1 MPTRIG
7 ELLVQKGV
15 VIGEQVEEALEI
27 QKEKKMRLGEILVEL
42 GYINSRDLTRMLCEQ
57 KNMPYM
63 ELQSRMFD
71 LSIVHL
77 FPMRFLYKNN
87 IIPLYEID
95 DVLYVATGDPTNRNI
110 VNKLQE
116 FTNKEIVLFGAEPEQ
131 IAELLNK
138 YLTTDQKHH
147 KVKK

>member
-1 MPTRIG
+1 MAERIG
-7 ELLVQKGV
+7 ELLVKKGV
-15 VIGEQVEEALEI
+15 IIGEQVEEALEI

-57 KNMPYM
+57 TNMPYM
-63 ELQSRMFD
+63 ELQSKMFD
-71 LSIVHL
+71 LSIVNS
-77 FPMRFLYKNN
+77 FPMRFLYRNN

-95 DVLYVATGDPTNRNI
+95 EVLYVATGDPTNRKI
-110 VNKLQE
+110 VNKLQQ

-138 YLTTDQKHH
+138 YLTTDHKHH

>member
-1 MPTRIG
+1 MAARIG
-7 ELLVQKGV
+7 ELLIKKGV
-15 VIGEQVEEALEI
+15 IIGEQVEEALEI

-63 ELQSRMFD
+63 ELQSRMLD
-71 LSIVHL
+71 LNIVNS

-95 DVLYVATGDPTNRNI
+95 GVLYVATGDPTNRNI

-138 YLTTDQKHH
+138 YLTTDPKLH
-147 KVKK
+147 KV